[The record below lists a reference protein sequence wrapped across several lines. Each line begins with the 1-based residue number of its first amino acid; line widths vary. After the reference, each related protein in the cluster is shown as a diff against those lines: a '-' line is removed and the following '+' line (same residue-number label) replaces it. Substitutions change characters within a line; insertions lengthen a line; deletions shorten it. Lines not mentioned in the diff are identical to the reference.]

1 MYFAYFLPPNNLY
14 GKSIKRH
21 ENMPYNIFL
30 NIILLDFVRW
40 RLQNEEFLTYSSI
53 IGMGLVTQ
61 NTLSVRVIKKNKRLR

>member
-1 MYFAYFLPPNNLY
+1 
-14 GKSIKRH
+14 
-21 ENMPYNIFL
+21 MPYNIFL
-30 NIILLDFVRW
+30 DILLLDFVRW